1 MKTCK
6 LLPLAFV
13 AVVVAA
19 LTPER
24 AFAQGPPP
32 PPGDGW
38 CVDCSLCVINNRLG
52 NKAPQGDET
61 SIHLPMLGAHSW
73 CVASGGC
80 SVQHP
85 WSVDCLLDP
94 PQLAA
99 FNAVLVDIV
108 GAVRGDDAHAL
119 ARALANGSPFR
130 DRIVFVPNR
139 RAIQALGCNGSVIA
153 HIPLPG
159 DSDALAWV
167 THGGEVAVAA
177 AGGLP

>member
-1 MKTCK
+1 MTCK
-6 LLPLAFV
+6 LLPLTFV
-13 AVVVAA
+13 ALVVAA

-38 CVDCSLCVINNRLG
+38 CVDCSLCWMNNRLG
-52 NKAPQGDET
+52 NKAPQGDDT
-61 SIHLPMLGAHSW
+61 SINLPMLGAHSW

-80 SVQHP
+80 SDQHP

-99 FNAVLVDIV
+99 FNAVVVDIV
-108 GAVRGDDAHAL
+108 GAVRGDDTRAL
-119 ARALANGSPFR
+119 ARALANGSPFH

-139 RAIQALGCNGSVIA
+139 RAIQALGCNDTVIA

-159 DSDALAWV
+159 GSDALAWV
-167 THGGEVAVAA
+167 THGGELAVAA
-177 AGGLP
+177 AGDLR